1 MVYIP
6 KTIPKLPKSL
16 IEPPKYRI
24 DPKDFYAKRK
34 EKPLFS
40 AKTNF
45 VKREDLIKKITK
57 DKTRIP
63 QTGWSPAIRG
73 SYSSQEKRKQLAET
87 LFPKEKFGEYVSKKK
102 FQETMAELEKKTKE
116 FKPSME
122 KFQATQHY
130 NYLKKKSGL

>member
-16 IEPPKYRI
+16 IEPPKYRL
-24 DPKDFYAKRK
+24 DPKDFYAKQK
-34 EKPLFS
+34 EKPLFG

-73 SYSSQEKRKQLAET
+73 AYSSQEKRKQLAET
-87 LFPKEKFGEYVSKKK
+87 LFPKEKFGEYVSKKAY
-102 FQETMAELEKKTKE
+102 QELMRDIEMKGKV

-122 KFQATQHY
+122 KFKATQCY
-130 NYLKKKSGL
+130 NYLKRKS